1 MKSQEIRE
9 LSDKELEEKL
19 SDLKEEQFNLKFQLA
34 TGKIQNP
41 GGIVHL
47 RRDIAR
53 VMTILN
59 ERKRAKADTAPAS
72 ATEDTAKA

>member
-9 LSDKELEEKL
+9 LSDKELGEKL
-19 SDLKEEQFNLKFQLA
+19 EDSKEELFNLKFQLA

-41 GGIVHL
+41 GRIVHL

-53 VMTILN
+53 MNTIIN
-59 ERKRAKADTAPAS
+59 ERKRAQAASAPA
-72 ATEDTAKA
+72 AEDAAKA

>member
-9 LSDKELEEKL
+9 LSDKELSDKL
-19 SDLKEEQFNLKFQLA
+19 VDSKEELFNLKFQLA

-41 GGIVHL
+41 GRIVHL

-53 VMTILN
+53 INTIIN
-59 ERKRAKADTAPAS
+59 ERKCAQAASAPAADSAAKA
-72 ATEDTAKA
+72 